1 MIKNWMAA
9 AACAAAIALAA
20 TACSSGSST
29 STSTGTGTSSRPA
42 ASPPASSAPASSAA
56 AASAKAGSAAAVT
69 VDLKSISG
77 IEDKALVDGKGRTLY
92 LWEADKNGTS
102 TCTGACAAAW
112 PPVTVSG
119 TAQAGS
125 GVTRSLLGTVKR
137 ADGTEQVTY
146 NDHPLYYFSGDT
158 GPGMAKGQGSKAFG
172 ADWYVLNA
180 KGSKID
186 DD

>member
-9 AACAAAIALAA
+9 AACAAGVALAA
-20 TACSSGSST
+20 SGCTTSST
-29 STSTGTGTSSRPA
+29 SVSNKATA
-42 ASPPASSAPASSAA
+42 PPASSSASAQASSPAASAPASSAT
-56 AASAKAGSAAAVT
+56 AVSIGM
-69 VDLKSISG
+69 KSISG
-77 IEDKALVDGKGRTLY
+77 IEDMALVDGKGRTLY

-125 GVTRSLLGTVKR
+125 GITQSLLGTVKR
-137 ADGTEQVTY
+137 DDGTEQVTY
-146 NDHPLYYFSGDT
+146 NGHPLYYFVGDT

>member
-9 AACAAAIALAA
+9 AACAAGIALAA

-29 STSTGTGTSSRPA
+29 SASTSTRAA
-42 ASPPASSAPASSAA
+42 ASPSASSAA
-56 AASAKAGSAAAVT
+56 AQASSPAAAASATASSAAAVT
-69 VDLKSISG
+69 VDLKSVSG
-77 IEDKALVDGKGRTLY
+77 IGDMALVDGKGRTLY
-92 LWEADKNGTS
+92 LWEADKSGTS
-102 TCTGACAAAW
+102 TCMGACAAAW

-119 TAQAGS
+119 TPQAGS
-125 GVTRSLLGTVKR
+125 GVSHSLLGTAKR
-137 ADGTEQVTY
+137 DDGTAQVTY
-146 NDHPLYYFSGDT
+146 NGHPLYYFAGDT

-186 DD
+186 ND

>member
-9 AACAAAIALAA
+9 AACAAGVALAA
-20 TACSSGSST
+20 GGCSTA
-29 STSTGTGTSSRPA
+29 STSTGNSATA
-42 ASPPASSAPASSAA
+42 PPASPTQASSPAA
-56 AASAKAGSAAAVT
+56 AASAPASSAAAVT
-69 VDLKSISG
+69 VDLKSVSG
-77 IEDKALVDGKGRTLY
+77 IADMALVDGKGRALY
-92 LWEADKNGTS
+92 LWEADKNGAS

-125 GVTRSLLGTVKR
+125 GVTQSLLGTVKR
-137 ADGTEQVTY
+137 GDGTEQVTY
-146 NDHPLYYFSGDT
+146 HGHPLYYFVGDT
-158 GPGMAKGQGSKAFG
+158 GSGTAKGQGSKDFG
-172 ADWYVLNA
+172 SGWYVLNA

>member
-9 AACAAAIALAA
+9 AACAAAVALTAS
-20 TACSSGSST
+20 ACSTSST
-29 STSTGTGTSSRPA
+29 SSSDKA
-42 ASPPASSAPASSAA
+42 TAPPAPASAQASSPAA
-56 AASAKAGSAAAVT
+56 AASAPASGAAAVT
-69 VDLKSISG
+69 VGLKSISG
-77 IEDKALVDGKGRTLY
+77 IEDMALVDGKGRALY
-92 LWEADKNGTS
+92 LWEADTNGTS

-125 GVTRSLLGTVKR
+125 GVTQSLLGTVKR

-146 NDHPLYYFSGDT
+146 NHHPLYYFVGDT
-158 GPGMAKGQGSKAFG
+158 GPGMAKGQDSKAFG